1 VHLLT
6 ILIYLYL
13 MFFKTFV
20 IESKN
25 SVLVLH
31 LKDGFGSVVSL

>member
-1 VHLLT
+1 MFLT
-6 ILIYLYL
+6 R
-13 MFFKTFV
+13 FV

-31 LKDGFGSVVSL
+31 LKHECGPFVLL